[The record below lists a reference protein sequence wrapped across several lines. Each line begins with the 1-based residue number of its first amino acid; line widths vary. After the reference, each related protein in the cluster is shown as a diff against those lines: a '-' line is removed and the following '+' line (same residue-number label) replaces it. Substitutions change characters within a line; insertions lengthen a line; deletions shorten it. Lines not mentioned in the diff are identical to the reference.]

1 MEIRCPHCN
10 ELLFFDGT
18 GETNLL
24 AQVRDS
30 EFEKDV
36 VRRVDTIT
44 KYMEKNSRI
53 EIELAVRDVR
63 SELEHKN
70 HEYKMQLDHVPTD
83 IELAVMKATVVIGKE
98 RDAQQIAYEAKLSDA
113 NSQVEYYKDLKTRM
127 STKMV
132 GESLEQHCLIEFNK
146 LRATAFRNAYF
157 EKDNEISKSG
167 TKGDFIYRE
176 YAADKTEIISILFE
190 MKNEM
195 DTTDKKHRNEDFF
208 RKLDSDRKEKKCEY
222 AVLVS
227 MLESD
232 SELYNQGIVD
242 VSYVCEK
249 MYVVRPQFFIP
260 IITVLRNAALNAL
273 ESRQELARVRNQNL
287 DIAHFEDELSSF
299 KSKFSYNYGQANK
312 RFSEAIEEIDKSILH
327 LQNTREALLA
337 SDRQLRLA
345 NDKAEGLTVKRLCK
359 NNPTMME
366 KFEVISED

>member
-10 ELLFFDGT
+10 QLLFFDGT

-30 EFEKDV
+30 EFEKEV
-36 VRRVDTIT
+36 SRRVDTVT
-44 KYMEKNSRI
+44 KYMEKNSRT
-53 EIELAVRDVR
+53 ETDLAVREAR
-63 SELEHKN
+63 AELERKN
-70 HEYKMQLDHVPTD
+70 QEYKIQLDHVPTD
-83 IELAVMKATVVIGKE
+83 IELAVMKATI
-98 RDAQQIAYEAKLSDA
+98 AQQMEYEAKLSEA
-113 NSQVEYYKDLKTRM
+113 KLQVEYYKDLKTRM

-132 GESLEQHCLIEFNK
+132 GESLEQHCLIEFDK
-146 LRATAFRNAYF
+146 LRATAFRHAYF
-157 EKDNEISKSG
+157 EKDNEVSKSG
-167 TKGDFIYRE
+167 SKGDFIYRE
-176 YAADKTEIISILFE
+176 YAVDKTEIISILFE

-195 DTTDKKHRNEDFF
+195 DTTNKKHRNEDFF

-232 SELYNQGIVD
+232 NELYNQGIVD
-242 VSYVCEK
+242 VSHVCDK

-287 DIAHFEDELSSF
+287 DIAHFEDELSAF
-299 KSKFSYNYGQANK
+299 KSKFSYNYGQASK

-366 KFEVISED
+366 KFKVVSEG